1 MRKVSGPIM
10 GTALLLLLW
19 QLGAWALK
27 KPFLPGP
34 VESLAAF
41 GRLLVSGG
49 LARHGLISA
58 ARIFASMILALAGAV
73 PAGVLLG
80 RCPAAA
86 RIFGP
91 LTAMLY
97 PLPKV
102 VFLPVFAALLGLGNA
117 PKILLIT
124 LVIFF
129 QILVV
134 TRDAAA
140 SIPAASLLSMRSL
153 NAGRGQIFRHLI
165 LPSCGPHILTSLRV
179 TTGTAIAI
187 LFFAETFASFD
198 GLGHFILEGMETR
211 EYPAMYAG
219 ITALALLG
227 LFFYAAIGLLE
238 RRLCSWQKTGQ
249 GL

>member
-1 MRKVSGPIM
+1 MNKVSGPFV
-10 GTALLLLLW
+10 GTALLILLW
-19 QLGAWALK
+19 QMGSWALK

-34 VESLAAF
+34 AESLAAF

-49 LARHGLISA
+49 MARHFLVSA
-58 ARIFASMILALAGAV
+58 ARIFASMILALASAV

-91 LTAMLY
+91 LVAMLY

-102 VFLPVFAALLGLGNA
+102 VFLPVFVVLLGLGNA

-124 LVIFF
+124 VVIFF

-153 NAGRGQIFRHLI
+153 NAGKRQIFRHLI
-165 LPSCGPHILTSLRV
+165 LPYCCPQILTSLRV
-179 TTGTAIAI
+179 TTGTAIAV

-198 GLGHFILEGMETR
+198 GLGYFILEGMETR

-219 ITALALLG
+219 IIGMALLG

-238 RRLCSWQKTGQ
+238 RRFCPWQKSG
-249 GL
+249 

>member
-1 MRKVSGPIM
+1 M
-10 GTALLLLLW
+10 GALLLIAFW

-34 VESLAAF
+34 AESLAAF
-41 GRLLVSGG
+41 GRLLFFGNLS
-49 LARHGLISA
+49 RHFLVSA
-58 ARIFASMILALAGAV
+58 ARILLSVILALLSAV

-80 RCPAAA
+80 RSPQAA

-91 LTAMLY
+91 LAAMLY

-102 VFLPVFAALLGLGNA
+102 VFLPVFVVLLGLGNA
-117 PKILLIT
+117 PKVLLIT
-124 LVIFF
+124 GVIFF

-140 SIPAASLLSMRSL
+140 SIPEASLLSMRSL

-165 LPSCGPHILTSLRV
+165 LPYCCPQILTSLRV
-179 TTGTAIAI
+179 TAGTAIAV

-198 GLGHFILEGMETR
+198 GLGYFILEGMETR

-219 ITALALLG
+219 IIGMALLG
-227 LFFYAAIGLLE
+227 LLFYAGIGLIE
-238 RRLCSWQKTGQ
+238 RRFCPWLKYR
-249 GL
+249 L